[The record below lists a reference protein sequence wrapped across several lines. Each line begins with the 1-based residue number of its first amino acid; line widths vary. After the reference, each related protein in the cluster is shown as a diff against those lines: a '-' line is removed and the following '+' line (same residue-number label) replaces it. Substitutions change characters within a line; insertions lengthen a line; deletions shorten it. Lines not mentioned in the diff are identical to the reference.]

1 MTIESKPTKKRLLPK
16 PTKQRTL
23 KESLER
29 INKRYGNA
37 LARLA
42 K

>member
-1 MTIESKPTKKRLLPK
+1 MTTENKTAKKRLLPK
-16 PTKQRTL
+16 PTKPRTL